1 MLNGCKLE
9 LAPPTDVAVTLRSM
23 TGAVILPGP
32 MAGGYDVPVETTT
45 LQKASLPAYETT
57 PEVDV
62 TGTTLMPPPPS
73 LTQMVCV

>member
-1 MLNGCKLE
+1 
-9 LAPPTDVAVTLRSM
+9 
-23 TGAVILPGP
+23 